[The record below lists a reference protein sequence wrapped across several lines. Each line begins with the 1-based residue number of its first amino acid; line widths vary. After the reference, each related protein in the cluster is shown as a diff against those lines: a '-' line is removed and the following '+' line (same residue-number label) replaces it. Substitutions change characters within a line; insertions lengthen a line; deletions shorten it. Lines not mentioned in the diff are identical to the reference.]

1 MDVEVHSI
9 YHKKLKRDP
18 FHRLIPYPNGCSD
31 IVDQLHIPV
40 HFRGHSYGGSGNY
53 TSVNLQCREIRYS
66 ATT

>member
-9 YHKKLKRDP
+9 YYKKLKRDP
-18 FHRLIPYPNGCSD
+18 FHRSIPYPNGCSD

-40 HFRGHSYGGSGNY
+40 HFRGRSYGGSGNY